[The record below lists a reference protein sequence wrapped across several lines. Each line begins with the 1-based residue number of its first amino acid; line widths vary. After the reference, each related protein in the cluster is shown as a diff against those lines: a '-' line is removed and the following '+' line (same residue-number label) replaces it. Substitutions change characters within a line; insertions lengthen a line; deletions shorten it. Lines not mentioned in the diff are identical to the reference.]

1 MKKLLLVLI
10 PALMVIG
17 CNTKKPSSEAP
28 TPNTS
33 VDEPG
38 DASLAGNVLKVDYTD
53 DGGANIP
60 NPDWDDGDT
69 AETVRKATYTVDGKE
84 FSIEFVGKWYIST
97 GKQEYQTKKDPVS
110 YVRAASNYI
119 VSRVVIEVFK
129 ADIGVFKTLDH
140 TGDKVEGTAVTAE
153 HGDGDATEYTLNT
166 QNWSFL
172 AEETYKGGSV
182 NIYSFT
188 FYF

>member
-1 MKKLLLVLI
+1 MKKILLVLI
-10 PALMVIG
+10 PALMIIG
-17 CNTKKPSSEAP
+17 CNTKNSEEPSSEP
-28 TPNTS
+28 S
-33 VDEPG
+33 SEEEPG
-38 DASLAGNVLKVDYTD
+38 DASLAGNILKVDYLD

-60 NPDWDDGDT
+60 NTEWNDSDT
-69 AETVRKATYTVDGKE
+69 AETVRKATYSVAGKD
-84 FSIEFVGKWYIST
+84 FSIEFVGKWYLST

-110 YVRAASNYI
+110 YVRPASNYI

-129 ADIGVFKTLDH
+129 ADIGVFKTTDH
-140 TGDKVEGTAVTAE
+140 TGNKVEGTAAEKE

-166 QNWSFL
+166 HKWSFL